1 MRPSHT
7 LRGREGGRRTWLG
20 PWRSTLAKQ
29 SGSGVGWERAPPI
42 SEAALGHLSH
52 GSTTAPRKAAARHC
66 SLWPPVSGASARGC
80 SRKGPSARL
89 SWCLQPLEH
98 GTSGKRASRPGAPRS
113 HHSWPRIPLFLP
125 ETLSRAAPGGPWP
138 GALPP
143 WPGDAGLH
151 GHSGERPV
159 CGARGRLCF
168 LSGRCLCGLP
178 LCCGG
183 GCLRT
188 RIIWGLQREA
198 LSRHLPLPGHAI
210 ARPVRSLPPRSLLP
224 PPAWAILLRT
234 HMSLRSSFSL
244 SRIPSVSVISC

>member
-98 GTSGKRASRPGAPRS
+98 GLWQAGKSAWSPSEPSLLAADSSLPPGDT
-113 HHSWPRIPLFLP
+113 F
-125 ETLSRAAPGGPWP
+125 PGGPR
-138 GALPP
+138 GSL
-143 WPGDAGLH
+143 
-151 GHSGERPV
+151 
-159 CGARGRLCF
+159 ARGSPTLA
-168 LSGRCLCGLP
+168 GRCGLARALRGEACLRGPGTPVLPEWKVP
-178 LCCGG
+178 LRPPSVLRG

>member
-125 ETLSRAAPGGPWP
+125 ETLSPGGPR
-138 GALPP
+138 GSL
-143 WPGDAGLH
+143 
-151 GHSGERPV
+151 
-159 CGARGRLCF
+159 ARGSPTLA
-168 LSGRCLCGLP
+168 GRCGLARALRGEACLRGPGTPVLPEWKVP
-178 LCCGG
+178 LRPPSVLRG

-210 ARPVRSLPPRSLLP
+210 AHPVRSLPPRSLLP